1 MPSCPLGNQNEP
13 GKFLVDDEK
22 IFYFDGFI
30 PHGIKTTCVSLSF
43 LILYFFIKYTNFYF
57 RKTFFDKIE
66 EDIHYPPSIQ
76 LDNEFFY
83 DVPFS
88 ISDGKIIITS
98 YYLNFT
104 LFCFEK
110 NRWTESVVEFPGP
123 QLNGTEQLV
132 TVKNLETER

>member
-1 MPSCPLGNQNEP
+1 MSFFN
-13 GKFLVDDEK
+13 F
-22 IFYFDGFI
+22 IF
-30 PHGIKTTCVSLSF
+30 F
-43 LILYFFIKYTNFYF
+43 LIKLTNFYF

-66 EDIHYPPSIQ
+66 EDIHYPPLLQHIAYYNRNKW
-76 LDNEFFY
+76 LY

-88 ISDGKIIITS
+88 ISDGKIIMTS

-110 NRWTESVVEFPGP
+110 VRWTESVVEFPGP
-123 QLNGTEQLV
+123 KLNGTEQLV